1 MQRIH
6 RETRWNVQ
14 FLSHNQPSTKYFQSL
29 LLFATSSMPVMLLF
43 QSIFG
48 RFEIISTILVV
59 LATAI
64 GAWCIRQ
71 ITHQQGAPF
80 VVLSSMLALIYTLIG
95 TLRWGIQPSYFDFW
109 GGLLGFGIS
118 VSLVIAIIS
127 LWLPNHSTTEMPIA
141 LGVFDY
147 VGMAL
152 LFIAAV
158 ALRWYQLDTL
168 PAATNFE
175 AIQSLNGLSTWQ
187 NATTNPIA
195 LTPDMTSQLMNTIQ
209 GLSMYVFGETIA
221 GARNLSVILGSVA
234 VLLTLLA
241 TRMFFDART
250 AWFSAIV
257 LLAMSSHIEF
267 SRLAV
272 PVIADTVLIGAI
284 LFALASAW
292 GSGQRR
298 WYLVAGI
305 LLSLTQYSYHTGK
318 IIPVIFALWLCVY
331 AIQYWQDVESR
342 LTQLTSMWGIAVLG
356 SLPHWMSIAQQWN
369 QYISTV
375 GQVSLFS
382 TNPATNQTWLTEIA
396 NTQQMPIWQSTLM
409 IVRDAAAG
417 IIAVPL
423 RDQYEVGLAMLT
435 IPAAVVFVLGLLIM
449 VKEYADPR
457 YWLLFIGMMSAIAVV
472 AITINTPAAQ
482 RMIYITP
489 FVAVVVGIGIAEMG
503 RWFKIDWIQQD
514 WRINPIIIQVL
525 SFVLAFG
532 IAGYDVQGYH
542 GSTRTALTNPIDQS
556 ANAISSQASQY
567 PDGSTIYLFTQP
579 ELYYHD
585 SALLQFNLPNLTG
598 VDVYPPLTSS
608 PSWQLGSGTSLFVFN
623 QARLNELSVIK
634 QFYPGGVESRAY
646 SANGQILLVFY
657 EVSGINALSVP

>member
-6 RETRWNVQ
+6 RESRWNLQ
-14 FLSHNQPSTKYFQSL
+14 FLSNTQPVTKYFQSML
-29 LLFATSSMPVMLLF
+29 IIAASSLPVIVLF

-48 RFEIISTILVV
+48 RFEVISTV
-59 LATAI
+59 LTVIATAI

-71 ITHQQGAPF
+71 ITQQHGAPY
-80 VVLSSMLALIYTLIG
+80 VILTSTMALLYTLIG
-95 TLRWGIQPSYFDFW
+95 TLRWGIQPTYFDFW
-109 GGLLGFGIS
+109 GGLLSFGLSI
-118 VSLVIAIIS
+118 SLVIAIIS
-127 LWLPNHSTTEMPIA
+127 LWLPNHSTTEIPVA

-152 LFIAAV
+152 LFMAAV

-168 PAATNFE
+168 PAITNFE
-175 AIQSLNGLSTWQ
+175 AIQSLQALSSWQ
-187 NATTNPIA
+187 AGTTNPIA
-195 LTPDMTSQLMNTIQ
+195 LTPDMTSQLMNTLQ
-209 GLSMYVFGETIA
+209 GVSMYVFGETIS
-221 GARNLSVILGSVA
+221 GARNLSIILGSVA

-284 LFALASAW
+284 LFTLASAW

-298 WYLVAGI
+298 WYLGAGI

-318 IIPVIFALWLCVY
+318 IIPVIFAVWLCVY

-356 SLPHWMSIAQQWN
+356 ALPHWMSIAQQWN

-382 TNPATNQTWLTEIA
+382 TNPATNQTWLAEIA
-396 NTQQMPIWQSTLM
+396 TTQQMPIWQSTLM

-435 IPAAVVFVLGLLIM
+435 IPAAVVFVLGLFIM
-449 VKEYADPR
+449 AKEYADPR
-457 YWLLFIGMMSAIAVV
+457 YWLLFIGMMSAISVV

-482 RMIYITP
+482 RMIYVTP
-489 FVAVVVGIGIAEMG
+489 FVAMIVGIGIAEMG
-503 RWFKIDWIQQD
+503 RWFRIDWIQQD
-514 WRINPIIIQVL
+514 WHINPLIVHAL
-525 SFVLAFG
+525 SFVLAIG
-532 IAGYDVQGYH
+532 IAGYDVQGYL
-542 GSTRTALTNPIDQS
+542 GTTRSALTNPVDQS
-556 ANAISSQASQY
+556 ANAISTQADQY
-567 PDGSTIYLFTQP
+567 PAGSTIYLFTQP

-585 SALLQFNLPNLTG
+585 SALLRFRLPNITG
-598 VDVYPPLTSS
+598 IDVYPPLTSS
-608 PSWQLGSGTSLFVFN
+608 PTWQLGSGTSLFVFN

-634 QFYPGGVESRAY
+634 QYYPGGVESRSY
-646 SANGQILLVFY
+646 TANGQILLVFY